1 MLSQFSRSILLVAVN
16 YSRLFGVITAASI
29 TLLGVLVYSDSR
41 VEWLLLAFFVSGFFS
56 AFLLTGKDLSFILA
70 RGKALFDNLD
80 ASQTPISGV
89 YQGTGLLPLDELMNR
104 AIGQI
109 RTLQESVDS
118 IGEEAEVLIE
128 RYQVLTENLAAS
140 VTIRNQDGE
149 IAYCSPYTE
158 VLTGYAVDDI
168 YEWEGDFFLST
179 AHPDDKEI
187 YERALRVAQAGEAF
201 QFRYRFH
208 HRSGL
213 EMWAETRTVPI
224 LDQDGSLI
232 SSLSITLDVTGTVR
246 YQTQVEE
253 KNRDLEDFAYM
264 VSHDLKA
271 PIFTIKGMMNLIE
284 QDCAAIIDDDLKE
297 PLEHIARANRR
308 LESLVHGVLEY
319 SKISKSE
326 ALSTP
331 VDLGRV
337 LDEVLTDFAPHLT
350 SLDATVTKE
359 ERLPTI
365 LGDSVQTYQIFS
377 NLIGN
382 AIKYS
387 VSERPLT
394 IEVHSQSNDERNT
407 TTISV
412 TDNGRGI
419 PESMLE
425 TIFRPFQR
433 VSNDDRSTEGPSGSG
448 IGLASAR
455 KLAERHGGA
464 ISVES
469 EEGKGSTF
477 LVTFQLA
484 SEEA

>member
-1 MLSQFSRSILLVAVN
+1 MLSQLSRSVLLLAVN
-16 YSRLFGVITAASI
+16 YSRVFGIITGISI
-29 TLLGVLVYSDSR
+29 TLLGLLVLLDAD
-41 VEWLLLAFFVSGFFS
+41 VEWLLINIFVSGFCF
-56 AFLLTGKDLSFILA
+56 AFLLVGKDLSFIFS
-70 RGKALFDNLD
+70 RGKAFFGDPH
-80 ASQTPISGV
+80 AAQTPIRGAH
-89 YQGTGLLPLDELMNR
+89 QGTGLIPLDELLNQ
-104 AIGQI
+104 AIGHI
-109 RTLQESVDS
+109 RTLQENVDS
-118 IGEEAEVLIE
+118 IGEEAEILVE

-140 VTIRNQDGE
+140 VTIRDQNGDV
-149 IAYCSPYTE
+149 AYCSPYTE
-158 VLTGYAVDDI
+158 VLTGYSVDDI
-168 YEWEGDFFLST
+168 YDWDGDFFLST
-179 AHPDDKEI
+179 THPDDKEM
-187 YERALRVAQAGEAF
+187 YQRALRVAQAGEAF

-224 LDQDGSLI
+224 LDQEGNTL

-284 QDCAAIIDDDLKE
+284 QDYAEKIDEDLKE

-331 VDLGRV
+331 VDLNRV
-337 LDEVLTDFAPHLT
+337 LGEVLADFEPHL
-350 SLDATVTKE
+350 SAVSASVTKE
-359 ERLPTI
+359 EKLPAI

-377 NLIGN
+377 NLVGN

-387 VSERPLT
+387 VKDRPLKLT
-394 IEVHSQSNDERNT
+394 ISSHNNDDRNT

-412 TDNGRGI
+412 SDNGRGI

-433 VSNDDRSTEGPSGSG
+433 VSNDDHSTEGPAGSG

-464 ISVES
+464 ITVQSK
-469 EEGKGSTF
+469 EGKGATF

-484 SEEA
+484 AEEV